1 MRTFFLATL
10 MVCAVLPVQAAMA
23 LPSRPILRVAAV
35 GQFGTTP
42 YPSSAIVS
50 SALQTGAPA
59 GQPYYARTAG
69 IGSDAR
75 NSFLSS
81 LGFSTEPVQVSMD
94 PRRDAPYRMVYSR
107 CAGSGAMA
115 GCALFAQVRGEHMVE
130 PVVVTPAVVGTRDRL
145 PSTYGGATAFAR
157 SRLGSASA
165 ELRYAATIGGPSS
178 RVPGGP
184 GGTGAAEPLGVAMH
198 GEMIAYVWSWRTKT
212 GSHSSLRLYR
222 RGGATET
229 LVALPSARGRIIG
242 PSWQKRRLV
251 FGVRR
256 NGLSTLYRYDP
267 STRRY
272 ASAQGPRKLAAIA
285 ATDTYLYWQTASTT
299 SLRSGL
305 CPASGCAL
313 WLDQPSFGGAARP
326 T

>member
-1 MRTFFLATL
+1 VTGGAAPSVAVDARASRQSARYPHCVCASHTRTASGTRSVTGGTLALGLCSYRTMRTFFLATL
-10 MVCAVLPVQAAMA
+10 MVCAELPAQAAMA

-50 SALQTGAPA
+50 SVLQTGAPA
-59 GQPYYARTAG
+59 GQPFYARTAG

-81 LGFSTEPVQVSMD
+81 LGFSSEPVQVSMD

-115 GCALFAQVRGEHMVE
+115 GCALFAQVRGEQVVE

-157 SRLGSASA
+157 SRVGSASA

-184 GGTGAAEPLGVAMH
+184 GGTSAAGPLGVAMH
-198 GEMIAYVWSWRTKT
+198 GEMIAYVWSWRTK
-212 GSHSSLRLYR
+212 R
-222 RGGATET
+222 
-229 LVALPSARGRIIG
+229 
-242 PSWQKRRLV
+242 
-251 FGVRR
+251 
-256 NGLSTLYRYDP
+256 
-267 STRRY
+267 
-272 ASAQGPRKLAAIA
+272 A
-285 ATDTYLYWQTASTT
+285 ATAA
-299 SLRSGL
+299 
-305 CPASGCAL
+305 CGCI
-313 WLDQPSFGGAARP
+313 DGAGPPRRW
-326 T
+326 